1 MRLIAIAAMLCV
13 AHTSAAAPCTRE
25 AVAGEVRALGGD
37 LDGAGDRVQIV
48 MHRDG
53 RGAEGSIVYTSAAG
67 DVTAPRV
74 VHATSCGELAKSLAL
89 IVVMSLRADEQVDA
103 PAPVMAPAMIPP
115 ATTPPMTTT
124 PTTTMTSNELVNH
137 STTSD
142 TRAHS
147 STRHVAL
154 FVGAASDT
162 TAHPALELGSRW
174 RHDRLSLGLELRI
187 ATPESIDV
195 GDGGTVNVATAGL
208 DAVPCFHAGYLG
220 LCGLATAGMIS
231 AEGQALANAATARRA
246 AFAIG
251 GRIELDVPLLHRL
264 SLRVHL
270 DGLQALTS
278 SRFLVDQMPVW
289 TSEPRELWLGAGVL
303 AKFP

>member
-13 AHTSAAAPCTRE
+13 AHTSAAAPCSRE
-25 AVAGEVRALGGD
+25 AVADEVRALGGD
-37 LDGAGDRVQIV
+37 LDAAGDRVQID
-48 MHRDG
+48 MQRDG
-53 RGAEGSIVYTSAAG
+53 RSIVGTIVYTSTAG

-74 VHATSCGELAKSLAL
+74 VHTASCAEAAKSLAL
-89 IVVMSLRADEQVDA
+89 IIVMSLRADEPVVVEPVADEPVDESA
-103 PAPVMAPAMIPP
+103 VAVPVAVPAPVIITSEPQEPEASRAPRA
-115 ATTPPMTTT
+115 
-124 PTTTMTSNELVNH
+124 
-137 STTSD
+137 STK
-142 TRAHS
+142 
-147 STRHVAL
+147 HVAV

-174 RHDRLSLGLELRI
+174 RHDRLSLGLELHI

-195 GDGGTVNVATAGL
+195 GDGGTVHVAAAGL
-208 DAVPCFHAGYLG
+208 DAVPCFHASYLA
-220 LCGLATAGMIS
+220 LCGLANAGLIS

-246 AFAIG
+246 AFAVG
-251 GRIELDVPLLHRL
+251 GRVELDVPLLDRV